1 MSEILKS
8 RYAREQQLREKLQQ
22 MERDKL
28 DYKRELALK
37 EGEIIELKRIIAQIE
52 NQIHNSNTNLDIS
65 TLPHYSVL
73 VLESKVKT

>member
-1 MSEILKS
+1 MTEILKS
-8 RYAREQQLREKLQQ
+8 RYAREQKLREKLQQ

-52 NQIHNSNTNLDIS
+52 NKIPGANTNLDIS